1 MRARVTFAPK
11 TIGRAEPR
19 ARVSY
24 LATRET
30 NRIPRAAGEPLRNG
44 VFPLGFVI
52 STVQIGRLLSDQYRA
67 RTRKGAARG
76 SWVHAARSSRCS
88 SRRSSRRRRVRIPA
102 AATARAGR
110 GRACRAETSELAVRR
125 VVSEAACSGLGAPPT
140 ATATTKTTV
149 TTMADSTAA
158 SLVPCPSCSPTPP
171 TRRSSRCVARAWTF
185 CAPCAGPSRPSSSSA
200 PTAAASPS
208 SSTNSS
214 ACPAAK
220 VSASDTRERR
230 RLRACGRGARPNAP

>member
-1 MRARVTFAPK
+1 MACPT
-11 TIGRAEPR
+11 TT
-19 ARVSY
+19 Y
-24 LATRET
+24 
-30 NRIPRAAGEPLRNG
+30 
-44 VFPLGFVI
+44 
-52 STVQIGRLLSDQYRA
+52 STVKILAVLSDQYRA
-67 RTRKGAARG
+67 RTRKSAARG

-149 TTMADSTAA
+149 TTGGATRRAVVPVPIADS
-158 SLVPCPSCSPTPP
+158 SPARRI
-171 TRRSSRCVARAWTF
+171 RRSSRCVARAWTF

-220 VSASDTRERR
+220 VSASDTREKPRPK
-230 RLRACGRGARPNAP
+230 ACGCGASRPW